1 MYKGATTHSV
11 TIDGREIGPGQ
22 PTYIIAEL
30 SANHNQDFDQAVK
43 LVHAAAE
50 AGADAVKLQTYTAD
64 TLTIDCDRSYFQIGE
79 GTIWAGR
86 NLYDLYGEAYTPWE
100 WQPQIK
106 ALSEQLG
113 MQCFSSPFDATAV
126 EFLKD
131 MNVPAYKVASF
142 EIVDTLLLE
151 KIGATGKPVIV
162 STGMASLAEIS
173 DAVDTLRRAGAP
185 DIALLKCI
193 SAYPALPEAM
203 NLRTIPHM
211 AEAFS
216 VTAGLSDHTPG
227 IVAPVASVAVGATII
242 EKHFTLS
249 RDVPGPDSQ
258 FSLEPHEFRDMV
270 EAVRVAEKVLG
281 EIQYGVGHSEEKS
294 RAFRR
299 SLFVVQ
305 DVKKGAEFTQHNVR
319 SIRPGHGMAPRHL
332 PDVMGRT
339 ARADIPR
346 GTPLDWRDVA

>member
-1 MYKGATTHSV
+1 MTSM

-86 NLYDLYGEAYTPWE
+86 NLYDLYQEAFTPWE
-100 WQPQIK
+100 WQPKVK
-106 ALSEQLG
+106 ALCEELG

-126 EFLKD
+126 DFLEE
-131 MNVPAYKVASF
+131 MRVPAYKVASF
-142 EIVDTLLLE
+142 EIVDTALLE
-151 KIGATGKPVIV
+151 RIGATGKPVIV
-162 STGMASLAEIS
+162 STGMATLAEVS
-173 DAVDTLRRAGAP
+173 EAVDTLRKAGSP
-185 DIALLKCI
+185 EIGLLKCV
-193 SAYPALPEAM
+193 SAYPAPPEAM
-203 NLRTIPHM
+203 NLRTIPHL

-216 VTAGLSDHTPG
+216 VTAGLSDHTTG
-227 IVAPVASVAVGATII
+227 ITVPVASVALGATII

-249 RDVPGPDSQ
+249 RNVPGPDSQ

-270 EAVRVAEKVLG
+270 AAVRIAEKSLG
-281 EIQYGVGHSEEKS
+281 KVHYGVGESEQNS

-299 SLFVVQ
+299 SLFVVE
-305 DVKKGAEFTQHNVR
+305 DIRKGEEFNPQNVR
-319 SIRPGHGMAPRHL
+319 SIRPGHGMSPSHL
-332 PDVMGRT
+332 PDVMGRV
-339 ARADIPR
+339 AGSDILR